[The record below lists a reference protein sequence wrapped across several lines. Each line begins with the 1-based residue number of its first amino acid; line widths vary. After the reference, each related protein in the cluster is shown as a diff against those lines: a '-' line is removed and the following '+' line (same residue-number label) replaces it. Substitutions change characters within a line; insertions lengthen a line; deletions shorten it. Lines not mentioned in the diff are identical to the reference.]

1 MRFVKLD
8 TKLLTSSL
16 WVDREGR
23 EVFITALLMANP
35 CELHAPEPQLAVRE
49 LTETGFIIS
58 PGRYGFI
65 AAAGSGIVRQAGV
78 SLKKGLDALE
88 RLGSA
93 DLDSRSKDYEGRRL
107 VRIDGG
113 YIVLNYMK
121 YFDFDHTSADRSRRY
136 RANKK
141 ASRVTGVT
149 QRVTGV
155 TPHRNVTELDV
166 RSNTKTNTARA
177 RVPFEPGIYTGPVVE
192 IPAEEEEA
200 IRLRL
205 KAHEGSH

>member
-78 SLKKGLDALE
+78 SLKKAWT
-88 RLGSA
+88 RLNGWA
-93 DLDSRSKDYEGRRL
+93 
-107 VRIDGG
+107 VRILT
-113 YIVLNYMK
+113 V
-121 YFDFDHTSADRSRRY
+121 
-136 RANKK
+136 
-141 ASRVTGVT
+141 V
-149 QRVTGV
+149 QRTTRGAGWC
-155 TPHRNVTELDV
+155 EL
-166 RSNTKTNTARA
+166 TA
-177 RVPFEPGIYTGPVVE
+177 VISFLTT
-192 IPAEEEEA
+192 
-200 IRLRL
+200 
-205 KAHEGSH
+205 